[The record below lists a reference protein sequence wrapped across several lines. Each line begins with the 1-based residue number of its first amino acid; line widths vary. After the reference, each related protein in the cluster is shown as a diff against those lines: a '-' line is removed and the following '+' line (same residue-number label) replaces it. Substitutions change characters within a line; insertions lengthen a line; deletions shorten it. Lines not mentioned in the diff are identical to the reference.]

1 MKKLLL
7 VEDDTGFGYIL
18 KEYLE
23 IKGFAVTWATDGL
36 QAIDLIQR
44 LAFDLCLLDIMLPG
58 ADGFAVA
65 DSIKKHES
73 GLPFIFLT
81 AKGLKVDKLKG
92 FRSGC
97 DDYEVKPIDEELLVA
112 KINAIIA
119 RSEKSILQDKE
130 HLFTIGEY
138 LFDFNNLRLDH
149 KGESVILTQREAA
162 LLRLL
167 CLHQNILVDRKTVL
181 KEIWG
186 ISDLFTRKSM
196 DVFISRL
203 RKHLKDDSSV
213 KIINIHNKGF
223 VLKVG

>member
-7 VEDDTGFGYIL
+7 VEDDNSFGYIL
-18 KEYLE
+18 KEYLD
-23 IKGFAVTWATDGL
+23 IKGFHVTWSRDGL
-36 QAIDLIQR
+36 QAISLIEQHT
-44 LAFDLCLLDIMLPG
+44 FDLCILDITLPG
-58 ADGFAVA
+58 ADGFSVA
-65 DSIKKHES
+65 ESIKKNEP

-112 KINAIIA
+112 KINAIIS
-119 RSEKSILQDKE
+119 RSGKNVVENE
-130 HLFTIGEY
+130 THLYTIGAY
-138 LFDFNNLRLDH
+138 QFDYRNQALLYKD
-149 KGESVILTQREAA
+149 KSTLLTQREAA

-167 CLHQNILVDRKTVL
+167 CRHQNILVDRKTIL

-186 ISDLFTRKSM
+186 ISDLFARKSM

-203 RKHLKDDSSV
+203 RKRLKDDASV
-213 KIINIHNKGF
+213 KIINIHNRGF
-223 VLKVG
+223 VLQVG